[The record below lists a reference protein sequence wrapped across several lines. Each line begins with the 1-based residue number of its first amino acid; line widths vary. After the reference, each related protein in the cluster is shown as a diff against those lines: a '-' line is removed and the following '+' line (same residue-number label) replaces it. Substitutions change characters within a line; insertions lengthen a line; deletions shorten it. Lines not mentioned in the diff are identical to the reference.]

1 MERGQGR
8 KLSAPGTDAARV
20 AEARSLLAELVDIP
34 SPSGSEGRIVDRI
47 EEICLDWGLAPW
59 RVATETGRD
68 CLVVGPSDPAL
79 AIAAHVDTIDP
90 PWPARSTIDG
100 DIVRGLG
107 SVDDKGGVVACLL
120 AARDLAGDG
129 PGLDEL
135 GVALAF
141 PVDEERGGSGSRA
154 LALELRPDYAIALEA
169 TGLDTGVA
177 EIGDV
182 EGIVHVYGRS
192 AHGALSDVGENAI
205 DSAISLIGELGSL
218 GLEQHEHPLLGRS
231 HHEVDSIAAGSAF
244 NTIPDRCSFKLSIR
258 VMPGQGS
265 GRVVA
270 DLERLVGSRGGRV
283 ELIEVTEP
291 FESPEGSRL
300 VAGLDAET
308 QAVSG
313 RPSKPIGIP
322 AWTDAHNF
330 VVFGGADAVVFG
342 PGDFET
348 AHTPDE
354 HVDAA
359 EVAKCAAIFT
369 RLAERGWRG

>member
-1 MERGQGR
+1 M
-8 KLSAPGTDAARV
+8 SASGADQETVAA
-20 AEARSLLAELVDIP
+20 ARSLLAELVDIP

-47 EEICLDWGLAPW
+47 EELCLDWGLSPW
-59 RVATETGRD
+59 RVGTETRRD
-68 CLVVGPSDPAL
+68 CLVVGPSDPGL

-90 PWPARSTIDG
+90 PWPARAEVDG
-100 DIVRGLG
+100 DVVRGLG

-120 AARDLAGDG
+120 AARAVAAKG

-135 GVALAF
+135 GVAFAF

-154 LALELRPDYAIALEA
+154 LALTLEPDYAIALEA
-169 TGLDTGVA
+169 TGLNTGVA

-192 AHGALSDVGENAI
+192 AHGALSDAGDNAI

-218 GLEQHEHPLLGRS
+218 GLGDHEHPLLGRS
-231 HHEVDSIAAGSAF
+231 HHEVDSIAAGTDF

-258 VMPGQGS
+258 VVPGQGS
-265 GRVVA
+265 ARVLA
-270 DLERLVGSRGGRV
+270 DLERLVGARGGRI

-300 VAGLDAET
+300 VEGLDAET
-308 QAVSG
+308 RAVTG
-313 RPSKPIGIP
+313 RPSEPIGIP

-330 VVFGGADAVVFG
+330 VVFGGSDAVVFG
-342 PGDFET
+342 PGDFAT
-348 AHTPDE
+348 AHTPEE
-354 HVDAA
+354 HADTA
-359 EVAKCAAIFT
+359 EVAKCAAIFI